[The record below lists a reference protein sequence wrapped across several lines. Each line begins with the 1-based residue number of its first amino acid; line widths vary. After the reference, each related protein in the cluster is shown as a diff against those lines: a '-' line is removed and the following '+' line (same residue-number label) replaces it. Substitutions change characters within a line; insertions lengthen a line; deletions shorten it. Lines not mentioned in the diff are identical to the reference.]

1 MKFFKFVFL
10 FIGLA
15 GIVLGAPA
23 MAHAYSEGDFLIP
36 GSFSKIAETAKP
48 SVVNISTERTVKGGG
63 RVFEHFFGNPFG
75 NDKNFEDM
83 FPPNFRNNP
92 APDFKQQSLGSG
104 FVIDKKGYIVTNN
117 HVVENADKI
126 KVKLAGGKEYDAQ
139 VVGRDPN
146 TDLALIK
153 ISGAEDLAPL
163 PLGDSDQLKVG
174 SWVTA
179 IGSPFGLEQT
189 VTAGI
194 VSAKGRTIG
203 SGPYDDFIQT
213 DASINPGNSGGPLI
227 NMDGKVIGINTA
239 IIARGQGIGFAIPI
253 NMAKGIINQLMESGE
268 VTRGWMGVG
277 IQELTP
283 ELAEYYGIQESKG
296 VIVTQVYK
304 GDPADLGGIQP
315 NDLIVSIDGK
325 SVSTPKE
332 LSMQIANSPVG
343 KETRIELIRNGKKKT
358 VHVTLSKR
366 KEGDLTAQG
375 ETGDT
380 ANALGLNVETLT
392 PEMALQLGY
401 SEGETGVVVAATE
414 PGGKAD
420 TAGLR
425 RGDIIKEVNRVPVKN
440 KDAFYAEL
448 NRDKTR
454 PTVKILFK
462 RGNYGFYVTEIKK

>member
-1 MKFFKFVFL
+1 MKFIKFLVL

-15 GIVLGAPA
+15 GLGLGAPA
-23 MAHAYSEGDFLIP
+23 MARAYSESDFLIP
-36 GSFSKIAETAKP
+36 GSFSKIAETVKP

-83 FPPNFRNNP
+83 FPPFFRNNP

-104 FVIDKKGYIVTNN
+104 FVIDQKGYIVTNN
-117 HVVENADKI
+117 HVVEDADKI
-126 KVKLAGGKEYDAQ
+126 KVKLAGGQEYDAQ

-153 ISGAEDLAPL
+153 ISGAKNLTPL

-213 DASINPGNSGGPLI
+213 DASINPGNSGGPLV
-227 NMDGKVIGINTA
+227 NMEGQVIGINTA

-253 NMAKGIINQLMESGE
+253 NMARGIIDQLMESGE

-283 ELAEYYGIQESKG
+283 ELAEYYGIQEPKG

-325 SVSTPKE
+325 PVSTPKE

-343 KETRIELIRNGKKKT
+343 KQTKIELFRNGKKKT

-366 KEGDLTAQG
+366 KEGELTARG
-375 ETGDT
+375 ETADT
-380 ANALGLNVETLT
+380 ANTFGLSVETLT
-392 PEMALQLGY
+392 PETAQQLGY
-401 SEGETGVVVAATE
+401 SESETGVVVTAAE

-420 TAGLR
+420 AAGLR
-425 RGDIIKEVNRVPVKN
+425 RGDIIKEVNRVTVEN
-440 KDAFYAEL
+440 QEAFYTEV

-462 RGNYGFYVTEIKK
+462 RGNYGFYVTEMKK